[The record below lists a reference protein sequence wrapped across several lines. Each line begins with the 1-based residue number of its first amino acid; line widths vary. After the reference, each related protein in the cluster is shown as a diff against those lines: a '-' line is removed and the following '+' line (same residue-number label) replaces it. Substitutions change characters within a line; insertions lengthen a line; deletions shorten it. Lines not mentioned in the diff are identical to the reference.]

1 MYLIFGIMNNKL
13 TLISSVKLLK
23 LYIILFLLPMTL
35 LSQNPFDQEKSLKL
49 SSSDSFGFKSDSITF
64 NRLVKEDLKPTV
76 MVNGMSLKSNIKY
89 FKLLNEY
96 LKQTETETVFSLY
109 KKDKGF
115 RQMTFKQNFPAY
127 KDPTKRWHY
136 KFVDNCD

>member
-35 LSQNPFDQEKSLKL
+35 LAQNPFDQEKSLKL

-64 NRLVKEDLKPTV
+64 NSLVKEDLKPKV
-76 MVNGMSLKSNIKY
+76 MINGMSLKSNIRYSKP
-89 FKLLNEY
+89 LNQY
-96 LKQTETETVFSLY
+96 LKQNDTKTNFSLY
-109 KKDKGF
+109 KKGNGL

>member
-1 MYLIFGIMNNKL
+1 
-13 TLISSVKLLK
+13 
-23 LYIILFLLPMTL
+23 MTL
-35 LSQNPFDQEKSLKL
+35 LAQNPFDQEKSLKL

-64 NRLVKEDLKPTV
+64 NSLVKEDLKPTV
-76 MVNGMSLKSNIKY
+76 MINGMSLKSNLRYSKP
-89 FKLLNEY
+89 LNQY
-96 LKQTETETVFSLY
+96 LKQTETEIVFSLY

-127 KDPTKRWHY
+127 KDPAKRWHY